1 MSYGSYELKV
11 GDLTLEVVG
20 TYERSEGGDQDQM
33 WVDEVRLMVGDRMV
47 DLSDLLEAIQKD
59 RPHWYWADW
68 AGKVVVE
75 DVRRSRQEAA

>member
-1 MSYGSYELKV
+1 MSYGPYELKV

-20 TYERSEGGDQDQM
+20 TYERSEGGYQDQM
-33 WVDEVRLMVGDRMV
+33 LVDEVRLMVGDRMV

-59 RPHWYWADW
+59 RPHWYWAGW
-68 AGKVVVE
+68 AGKMVVE